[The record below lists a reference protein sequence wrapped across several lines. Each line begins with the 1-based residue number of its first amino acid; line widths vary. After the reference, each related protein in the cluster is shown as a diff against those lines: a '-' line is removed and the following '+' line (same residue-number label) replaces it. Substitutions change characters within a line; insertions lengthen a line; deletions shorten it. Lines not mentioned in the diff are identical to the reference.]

1 MKELIQ
7 HSIREKRDTHDEL
20 IFDINPLPYGASA
33 TVSFVEGL
41 ATRLIA
47 VEDGKSKP
55 LFSSTKPVPFHAVGS
70 FHVRAAELE
79 RVIVHVP
86 PGQTVLVAVE
96 YEISSSDD

>member
-1 MKELIQ
+1 VKELIQ
-7 HSIREKRDTHDEL
+7 HSLREKRDTHDEL
-20 IFDINPLPYGASA
+20 IFDVNPLPYGVKAS
-33 TVSFVEGL
+33 VSFVEGL
-41 ATRLIA
+41 ATRLIV

-70 FHVRAAELE
+70 LPVRAAELE

-96 YEISSSDD
+96 YEIASSDE